1 MRDIYVLFVGPH
13 GESAPGR
20 AKAKKCIFLDIRLDK
35 YPREVYS
42 LVMSPSLQQEIGKR
56 RPFDTPEEEAF
67 INLLRTA
74 WAVSGEVNRVYSQHD
89 LTASQYYV
97 LRILRGHRPE
107 VLSCG
112 EIMQDMVTRDS
123 DVTRILDHL
132 EKAGFVSR
140 QRCTSDR
147 RVVRSKITPQGLSM
161 LKQMDRPVVDAVVRE
176 LGHLGEKR
184 LKQLSSLLQA
194 ARDRR
199 EG

>member
-1 MRDIYVLFVGPH
+1 
-13 GESAPGR
+13 
-20 AKAKKCIFLDIRLDK
+20 
-35 YPREVYS
+35 
-42 LVMSPSLQQEIGKR
+42 MSPSLQQEIGKR
-56 RPFDTPEEEAF
+56 RPFNTPEEEAF

-74 WAVSGEVNRVYSQHD
+74 WAVSGEVNRVYSQRD

-107 VLSCG
+107 ALSCG

-132 EKAGFVSR
+132 DKAGFVSR
-140 QRCTSDR
+140 QRSTTDR
-147 RVVRSKITPQGLSM
+147 RVVKSKITPKGLSL

-194 ARDRR
+194 ARDGR

>member
-1 MRDIYVLFVGPH
+1 M
-13 GESAPGR
+13 
-20 AKAKKCIFLDIRLDK
+20 
-35 YPREVYS
+35 
-42 LVMSPSLQQEIGKR
+42 
-56 RPFDTPEEEAF
+56 
-67 INLLRTA
+67 
-74 WAVSGEVNRVYSQHD
+74 NRVYSQRD

-107 VLSCG
+107 ALSCG

-132 EKAGFVSR
+132 DKAGFVSR
-140 QRCTSDR
+140 QRSTTDR
-147 RVVRSKITPQGLSM
+147 RVVKSKITPKGLSL

-194 ARDRR
+194 VRDGR